1 MVASDPFPWIIS
13 GNFEEKLSVETSLCL
28 IHLGDVFV
36 ASLSVTKVHFQ
47 ASSRNRASETNKM
60 DPGSSQVPHLE
71 TILRED
77 VNEKWGY
84 FSSKDQPCIVHLDFL
99 LLNGGADKYK
109 STSPKIDARKDPP
122 TESIMTLQCLGQPT
136 SFQHLPSTIVP
147 YRTLVPQRLTHFHLP
162 VTFFK
167 KECVD
172 PNPSMIRITKVCK
185 DMFDIHQ
192 KSKYT
197 KKYKPGTKFHWSS
210 PHHNGFPEMLPWL
223 RPYPDTGGEHHR
235 HNSQME
241 RVNLNHFK
249 FFPTRK
255 VASFQATQHERW
267 HLYIIS
273 VLSSK
278 NNSDPRMSQKIHPRK
293 ANLLDPSLV
302 YSCKSQLEPK
312 RQRMPGNHQM
322 SSGITAAHCFRYT
335 STLLQVLYP
344 VILSKFHEGC
354 YTQGTQ
360 LLQCFPRNNGEDEA
374 GLEFDANLSNMPEV
388 NQPATP

>member
-1 MVASDPFPWIIS
+1 
-13 GNFEEKLSVETSLCL
+13 
-28 IHLGDVFV
+28 
-36 ASLSVTKVHFQ
+36 
-47 ASSRNRASETNKM
+47 M

-197 KKYKPGTKFHWSS
+197 KKYKPGTKFH
-210 PHHNGFPEMLPWL
+210 
-223 RPYPDTGGEHHR
+223 
-235 HNSQME
+235 
-241 RVNLNHFK
+241 
-249 FFPTRK
+249 
-255 VASFQATQHERW
+255 
-267 HLYIIS
+267 
-273 VLSSK
+273 
-278 NNSDPRMSQKIHPRK
+278 
-293 ANLLDPSLV
+293 
-302 YSCKSQLEPK
+302 
-312 RQRMPGNHQM
+312 
-322 SSGITAAHCFRYT
+322 
-335 STLLQVLYP
+335 
-344 VILSKFHEGC
+344 
-354 YTQGTQ
+354 
-360 LLQCFPRNNGEDEA
+360 
-374 GLEFDANLSNMPEV
+374 
-388 NQPATP
+388 